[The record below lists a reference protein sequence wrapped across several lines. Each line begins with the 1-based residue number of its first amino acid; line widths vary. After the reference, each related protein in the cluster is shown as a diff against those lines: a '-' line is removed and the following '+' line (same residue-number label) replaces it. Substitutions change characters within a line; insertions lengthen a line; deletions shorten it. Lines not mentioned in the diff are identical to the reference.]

1 MRNPRLIQGSFYRNH
16 LAMKQALEAAEARAT
31 LAEQARIE
39 AEQAL
44 ATEET
49 ARAAAETARAAA
61 ETARATAE
69 TARAAAEQGRAAAE
83 QALAAERIQTDFL
96 LADAIHI
103 LIREGRFV
111 DAVALFSRIPQP
123 HLYPR
128 TLKTFFCMQVANGAA
143 RRHLHA
149 KRAAGRHRDQ
159 RPPRH

>member
-44 ATEET
+44 ATE
-49 ARAAAETARAAA
+49 ETARAAA